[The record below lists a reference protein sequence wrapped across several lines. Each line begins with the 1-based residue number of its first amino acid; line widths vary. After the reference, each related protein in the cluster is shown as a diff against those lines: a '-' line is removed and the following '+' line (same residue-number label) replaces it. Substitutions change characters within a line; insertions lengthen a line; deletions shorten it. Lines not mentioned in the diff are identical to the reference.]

1 MRQGHFTLRERL
13 GDAELLVC
21 HRDRRLVPL
30 LTDFSARPSAAQFVV
45 MSALL
50 ASRPSNG
57 RSDSDTGSIDSKHSL
72 RVLPARHP
80 HASAGGDHDEPPH
93 LSGAPLIQTESGLL
107 ARPLTHSPGTDSESE
122 PEFRNTITGSR
133 ASRNA
138 AALARRYADSDD
150 EPNWSDLPG
159 RRPSDEPVRIDIV
172 GGGRDASAVDA
183 ETKAMIMQERRRVL
197 IRTGSQLLLLF
208 LMCALALVLALWLGL
223 PVIDP

>member
-1 MRQGHFTLRERL
+1 
-13 GDAELLVC
+13 
-21 HRDRRLVPL
+21 
-30 LTDFSARPSAAQFVV
+30 

-50 ASRPSNG
+50 ASRPPNG
-57 RSDSDTGSIDSKHSL
+57 RSDSDAGSIDSKHSL
-72 RVLPARHP
+72 RVLPARR
-80 HASAGGDHDEPPH
+80 HAAASSDDDHSHDGVSEAFH
-93 LSGAPLIQTESGLL
+93 SQPLIQTESGLV
-107 ARPLTHSPGTDSESE
+107 ARPLATLSPATDSESE

-133 ASRNA
+133 ASRST
-138 AALARRYADSDD
+138 AALARPYADSDE

-159 RRPSDEPVRIDIV
+159 RRPSDEPVRIDVV
-172 GGGRDASAVDA
+172 GGGADASTVDA